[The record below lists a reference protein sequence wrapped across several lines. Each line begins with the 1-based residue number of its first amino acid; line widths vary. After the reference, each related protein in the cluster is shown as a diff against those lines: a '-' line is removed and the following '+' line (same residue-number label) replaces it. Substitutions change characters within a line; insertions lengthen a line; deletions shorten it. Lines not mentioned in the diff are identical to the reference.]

1 MPFSR
6 YSLGAVLTQSS
17 EKRTPLCIA
26 PFVSLATW
34 ADGET
39 VICCEDKGPT
49 AGRLGHVGDVSEL
62 VNSEKMRT
70 ARKQFMRGEVPP
82 GCRPCLSEAAHQPTV
97 HHYYQEKFDWEDVA
111 GAYDEATGRVGETR
125 YLLIALSNLCTY
137 SCRMCFD
144 KLSTRLNSDRHRML
158 GVEPIGY
165 RRNDID
171 KVIDFIRANPI
182 RIITFHG
189 GNPINEPRFL
199 DVLNALSSEAT
210 VEIISN
216 GSTMISGKTDI
227 RPHLARFERVHFNI
241 SLDGTRRTTEY
252 VRVHSDFDDV
262 FRHFTE
268 VKALPNTTV
277 NLHNTITNLNLFDLP
292 SYYTMVLSGQ
302 FAEADSVSSY
312 IATTPAVHRISTLP
326 PELRR
331 LARDRIEDFL
341 CALGDGAP
349 DGAPGGA
356 PARPSEPFDD
366 KADMIRAYARN
377 VLRRLDSVPYS
388 PRLFTEFLELTRR
401 TDAFYGFET
410 LPEYSRYLSPGPSG
424 SSEPA
429 TWSQVVPSPIPRPA
443 APRAGA
449 AKGVVVSHN
458 SPELAEDPAALAGPC
473 PYTGERRF
481 QVSEC
486 AFQWF
491 AAYRQNCTAVTV
503 RVQLAPDSGI
513 TAAEMATLQTTW
525 ENGIQ
530 SKWNQNFLCTGPY
543 GSSVITFDVQFVT
556 SSPHHL
562 VRVRRG
568 PARSNMTL
576 WDTNDSGDD
585 IAHEFGHMLGN
596 PDEYADPACPNR
608 NPVRTGTVMD
618 VVAGPA
624 VQRHVNRIC
633 VSAPLAPEVF
643 SIGLDLI

>member
-1 MPFSR
+1 M
-6 YSLGAVLTQSS
+6 TQRS
-17 EKRTPLCIA
+17 EKGTPRCIA
-26 PFVSLATW
+26 PFLSLATW

-62 VNSEKMRT
+62 VNSEKMRS
-70 ARKQFMRGEVPP
+70 ARKQFMRGEVPA
-82 GCRPCLSEAAHQPTV
+82 GCRACLGEAAHQPTV
-97 HHYYQEKFDWEDVA
+97 HDYYQESFRWEDVA
-111 GAYDEATGRVGETR
+111 GAYDETTGRVSETR

-144 KLSTRLNSDRHRML
+144 KLSTRLNADRHRML

-182 RIITFHG
+182 RVITFHG

-216 GSTMISGKTDI
+216 GSTMVSGKTDI
-227 RPHLARFERVHFNI
+227 RPHLARFQRVHFNI

-252 VRVHSDFDDV
+252 VRVHSDFDAV

-268 VKALPNTTV
+268 VKALPNATV

-302 FAEADSVSSY
+302 FAEADSLSSY
-312 IATTPAVHRISTLP
+312 IATVPAVHRVSTLP
-326 PELRR
+326 PELRQQ
-331 LARDRIEDFL
+331 ARDRIEEFL
-341 CALGDGAP
+341 CVLGDADGAP
-349 DGAPGGA
+349 
-356 PARPSEPFDD
+356 PADAFEV
-366 KADMIRAYARN
+366 KAARVRAYARN
-377 VLRRLDSVPYS
+377 VLRWIDSVPYS
-388 PRLFTEFLELTRR
+388 PRLFSEFLELTRK
-401 TDAFYGFET
+401 TDAFYGFAS
-410 LPEYSRYLSPGPSG
+410 LPEYRRYLAPGTSD
-424 SSEPA
+424 SSEP
-429 TWSQVVPSPIPRPA
+429 TWSQVAPPPIPRPA
-443 APRAGA
+443 APGAEA
-449 AKGVVVSHN
+449 AKGVVVSHHA
-458 SPELAEDPAALAGPC
+458 PEPAVDLYAAAGPC

-486 AFQWF
+486 VFQWS

-503 RVQLAPDSGI
+503 RIQLNPDAGI
-513 TAAEMATLQTTW
+513 TAAEMAALRTTW
-525 ENGIQ
+525 ENGIEN
-530 SKWNQNFLCTGPY
+530 KWNQNFICTGPY

-556 SSPHHL
+556 SSPHHI

-576 WDTNDSGDD
+576 WDTLDSGDD

-596 PDEYADPACPNR
+596 PDEYVDASCPNR
-608 NPVRTGTVMD
+608 NPVSTGTVMD
-618 VVAGPA
+618 VVTGPA